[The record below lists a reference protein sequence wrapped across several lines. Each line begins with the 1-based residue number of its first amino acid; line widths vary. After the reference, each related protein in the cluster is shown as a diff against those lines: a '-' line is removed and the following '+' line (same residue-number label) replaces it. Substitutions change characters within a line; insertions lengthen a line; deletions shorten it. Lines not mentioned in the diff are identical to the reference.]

1 MKIVVV
7 LPAYNCAKSL
17 KKTISEIPQDVVN
30 EIVLVDDFS
39 SDDTIEVA
47 KECCIRHIIKHDRNL
62 GYGANQKTCYDT
74 ALILDADII
83 VMLHPD
89 YQYDPKLITSI
100 VEKILRGADIVLAS
114 RMMKG
119 LEAVKNGM
127 PLYKYLC
134 NRVLTKFQNF
144 CFKKHLSEYH
154 TGYRAYRKDVL
165 KSIMYHD
172 FSMISYLTIRLLLQ
186 RSQKGMKY
194 KKYIALRDTTIFH
207 HL

>member
-1 MKIVVV
+1 ME
-7 LPAYNCAKSL
+7 L
-17 KKTISEIPQDVVN
+17 
-30 EIVLVDDFS
+30 
-39 SDDTIEVA
+39 IEP
-47 KECCIRHIIKHDRNL
+47 
-62 GYGANQKTCYDT
+62 T
-74 ALILDADII
+74 II

-89 YQYDPKLITSI
+89 YQYDPKLITAI
-100 VEKILRGADIVLAS
+100 IEKILQGADIVLAS

-172 FSMISYLTIRLLLQ
+172 FSNDFKDKIANSNTEIHVILSSENGHDEIIGFGHENLKLTHPTDIVCRTSDYTCDRTLMIKANKAARDLNPNLIDDL
-186 RSQKGMKY
+186 KNEKEMKVVI
-194 KKYIALRDTTIFH
+194 KLI
-207 HL
+207 

>member
-1 MKIVVV
+1 
-7 LPAYNCAKSL
+7 
-17 KKTISEIPQDVVN
+17 
-30 EIVLVDDFS
+30 
-39 SDDTIEVA
+39 
-47 KECCIRHIIKHDRNL
+47 
-62 GYGANQKTCYDT
+62 
-74 ALILDADII
+74 
-83 VMLHPD
+83 MLHPD
-89 YQYDPKLITSI
+89 YQYDPKLITAI
-100 VEKILRGADIVLAS
+100 IEKILQGADIVLAS